1 MNINKETLKL
11 YWQQMR
17 KYKVSF
23 FVMLIGI
30 PSASLFTDT
39 LLPYF
44 LSQAVGT
51 LSGGTIE
58 QITQFLWLAAGVA
71 IVGVCL
77 NLLGFQ
83 SAIMHESSVR
93 RDLADDTV
101 DRLIAKDQA
110 FFANQKIGAL
120 TGKFID
126 FVNAH
131 VGLQDLF
138 VIRTLGFVLNVGT
151 GMVIIFLHTPLLGLI
166 ILGLIVA
173 LIFQIR
179 FSMKL
184 RTPLRQARKKLVG
197 EVNGAAADTISNSLT
212 VKTFAHEQH
221 ELSNLSK
228 LTTKYKQVYM
238 RDFRWMSVEGSGRIL
253 LMSIVQIIAIGV
265 IARMLLAGQ
274 MELGIAIFAITYL
287 QRIATQLFALGDII
301 NGYDRLFIQAAPM
314 TEILMEDHIIKDK
327 SSKKLQNFSHIRPSG
342 LNNHPKKP

>member
-1 MNINKETLKL
+1 
-11 YWQQMR
+11 MR

-110 FFANQKIGAL
+110 FFANQDNCHA
-120 TGKFID
+120 F
-126 FVNAH
+126 
-131 VGLQDLF
+131 LQLF
-138 VIRTLGFVLNVGT
+138 QTVLFLRIFAFVLEFV
-151 GMVIIFLHTPLLGLI
+151 
-166 ILGLIVA
+166 
-173 LIFQIR
+173 
-179 FSMKL
+179 
-184 RTPLRQARKKLVG
+184 
-197 EVNGAAADTISNSLT
+197 
-212 VKTFAHEQH
+212 
-221 ELSNLSK
+221 SK
-228 LTTKYKQVYM
+228 
-238 RDFRWMSVEGSGRIL
+238 
-253 LMSIVQIIAIGV
+253 A
-265 IARMLLAGQ
+265 
-274 MELGIAIFAITYL
+274 
-287 QRIATQLFALGDII
+287 LFAYRSKII
-301 NGYDRLFIQAAPM
+301 PLDV
-314 TEILMEDHIIKDK
+314 
-327 SSKKLQNFSHIRPSG
+327 
-342 LNNHPKKP
+342 